1 MRKMISIGLAAVM
14 LLSSFGLCFAAE
26 ETSASVEEISPRFA
40 AVRDVESNV
49 VITGGNALFY
59 VKVMPKSSTSISYIN
74 VTLKLVNSSG
84 TVLKT
89 VTDKVYFSSGY
100 FKLSSNKTVSR
111 GTYHAE
117 YTLKVY
123 KSGSLEETIS
133 GKSLSEKY

>member
-74 VTLKLVNSSG
+74 VTLKLGQQQRNC
-84 TVLKT
+84 
-89 VTDKVYFSSGY
+89 
-100 FKLSSNKTVSR
+100 FKDCDRQGVFFEWLF
-111 GTYHAE
+111 
-117 YTLKVY
+117 
-123 KSGSLEETIS
+123 
-133 GKSLSEKY
+133 